1 MLTAFGLK
9 IIAVITM
16 CFDHVGYILFNSQ
29 LSWCNIIG
37 RIAFPIFAFQISEG
51 YIHTHNLKNYFW
63 RLFLFALIS
72 QIPYNFYEYAIGFP
86 YTLNI
91 FFTLFL
97 GLCTIYAYDKIP
109 SKFIGIIVVCGL
121 VALGE
126 LINVDYGYWGVL
138 LVFSFFVFKKNKVLL
153 TFGYLGIVALKY
165 IPLLIQFNYHVF
177 YVELFIGTFLAI
189 VPILLYNGKLGRKTG
204 KLLYVFY
211 PLHLFILAS
220 INWFNKLY
228 ILY

>member
-16 CFDHVGYILFNSQ
+16 CFDHVGYLVFNSQ
-29 LSWCNIIG
+29 FSWFNIVG

-72 QIPYNFYEYAIGFP
+72 QIPYNFYEYAMGFP

-97 GLCTIYAYDKIP
+97 GLLAIYAYDKIP
-109 SKFIGIIVVCGL
+109 SKLVGIIVACGL
-121 VALGE
+121 IALGNV
-126 LINVDYGYWGVL
+126 IKVDYGYWGVL
-138 LVFSFFVFKKNKVLL
+138 LVFSFFVLKKNKFLL
-153 TFGYLGIVALKY
+153 LFGYILLVLIKY
-165 IPLLIQFNYHVF
+165 LPSFIEYNF
-177 YVELFIGTFLAI
+177 YINLVKLFIGTSLAI
-189 VPILLYNGKLGRKTG
+189 IPIILYNGKLGRKTG
-204 KLLYVFY
+204 RLLYVFY
-211 PLHLFILAS
+211 PLHLFVLA
-220 INWFNKLY
+220 IIKF
-228 ILY
+228 IQ